1 MKLGSH
7 ISCSRECLRAWGN
20 EPHTPKWAPT
30 LGVRLSI
37 DFRWT
42 FESSKGNY
50 RGSKVIGLKIFLYHW
65 KALRTYM
72 FKMGSHDPFG
82 DLKHKLWPKEGV
94 GNQIANL
101 TPNHQK
107 SGIALISLSASGL
120 SHILGKISSR
130 AIILLETS
138 SQSEVFKQSMGLQN
152 CGSPNLGNFGI
163 PTWESRDKMTFGC

>member
-1 MKLGSH
+1 MK
-7 ISCSRECLRAWGN
+7 AWGN

-42 FESSKGNY
+42 LESSKGNY

-120 SHILGKISSR
+120 SHIVGKISSR
-130 AIILLETS
+130 AITLLETS
-138 SQSEVFKQSMGLQN
+138 LQSEVFKQSYGPPKSRESQFREFRD
-152 CGSPNLGNFGI
+152 SNLGVSGQNDI
-163 PTWESRDKMTFGC
+163 WVLAPWPCT